1 MVKRV
6 LITEDLECQNKELRL
21 SFKSWETEVFEYRMN
36 LDLNFI
42 PYMKIN
48 SKWITHNKCKHA
60 CYLNKVQYIFI
71 VVIR

>member
-1 MVKRV
+1 MVRRA

-21 SFKSWETEVFEYRMN
+21 SFKSWEKEVFEYRMN

-42 PYMKIN
+42 LYMKIN

-60 CYLNKVQYIFI
+60 CC
-71 VVIR
+71 